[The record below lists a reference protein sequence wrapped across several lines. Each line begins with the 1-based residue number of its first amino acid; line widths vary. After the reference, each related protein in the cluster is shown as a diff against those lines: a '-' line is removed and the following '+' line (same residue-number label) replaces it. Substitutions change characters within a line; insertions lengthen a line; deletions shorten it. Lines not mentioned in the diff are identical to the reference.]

1 MQASTLQDRKEADK
15 SASSYFIQWG
25 RFVSARRWYAMSV
38 RPLGVGIGDSGA
50 AITARDIDMLRYSTR
65 HGVCTAD
72 QLTRRFFSS
81 DSACWRRL
89 RVLERLGLIVRRRTW
104 WQGPQVV
111 LATPLGSQLANVDLS
126 PARLNLPELEHSLAL
141 VDLSEQLLLGQPG
154 SQWLTER
161 ELRRDAIRRHRQDGM
176 DFRPVR
182 IRTPDG
188 VLVLGAKRIAIELDL
203 TPKRTEQYEQL
214 LRAYAADRTVQGL
227 WWFARSAAVCDR
239 LTKLIDRYQLTDFAL
254 ARSWTAPLRRP
265 DLALEA

>member
-1 MQASTLQDRKEADK
+1 MSAERAASAGSIPHSILT
-15 SASSYFIQWG
+15 G
-25 RFVSARRWYAMSV
+25 RDLA
-38 RPLGVGIGDSGA
+38 
-50 AITARDIDMLRYSTR
+50 MLRYATR

-72 QLTRRFFSS
+72 QLTRRFFTSN
-81 DSACWRRL
+81 SACWRRL
-89 RVLERLGLIVRRRTW
+89 RALEELGLIVRRRTW

-111 LATPLGSQLANVDLS
+111 LTTPLGAQLAGADLP

-141 VDLSEQLLLGQPG
+141 VDLSEQLLDAHPG
-154 SQWLTER
+154 SQWVTER
-161 ELRRDAIRRHRQDGM
+161 ELRRDAIRRHRQEGM
-176 DFRPVR
+176 DPRPVR

-188 VLVLGAKRIAIELDL
+188 VLILGDKRVAIELDL

-239 LTKLIDRYQLTDFAL
+239 LTKLIERYQLTDFAT
-254 ARSWTAPLRRP
+254 AREWTAPLRRP

>member
-1 MQASTLQDRKEADK
+1 MNVRHEASEMRD
-15 SASSYFIQWG
+15 
-25 RFVSARRWYAMSV
+25 
-38 RPLGVGIGDSGA
+38 PGA
-50 AITARDIDMLRYSTR
+50 AITPRDIEMLRYATR

-72 QLTRRFFSS
+72 QITRRFFSG

-111 LATPLGSQLANVDLS
+111 MATPVGARLASADL
-126 PARLNLPELEHSLAL
+126 PHARLNLPELEHSLAL
-141 VDLSEQLLLGQPG
+141 VDLSEQVLRERPG
-154 SQWLTER
+154 SQWVTER

-176 DFRPVR
+176 DARPVR

-188 VLVLGAKRIAIELDL
+188 VLVLGAKRLAVELDL

-227 WWFARSAAVCDR
+227 WWFARSAAVRDR
-239 LTKLIDRYQLTDFAL
+239 LTKLIERYQLTDFAT
-254 ARSWTAPLRRP
+254 AREWSAPLRRA

>member
-1 MQASTLQDRKEADK
+1 MNTERVTPT
-15 SASSYFIQWG
+15 
-25 RFVSARRWYAMSV
+25 VSLPRSE
-38 RPLGVGIGDSGA
+38 LTG
-50 AITARDIDMLRYSTR
+50 RDIAMLRYATR

-72 QLTRRFFSS
+72 QLTRRFFTS

-89 RVLERLGLIVRRRTW
+89 RALEALGLIVRRRTW

-111 LATPLGSQLANVDLS
+111 LATPLGSQLADVDL
-126 PARLNLPELEHSLAL
+126 PAARLNLPELEHSLAL
-141 VDLSEQLLLGQPG
+141 VDLSEQVLLSQPG

-176 DFRPVR
+176 DPRPVR

-188 VLVLGAKRIAIELDL
+188 VVVLGSKRVAVELDL
-203 TPKRTEQYEQL
+203 TSKRTEQYEQL

-227 WWFARSAAVCDR
+227 WWFARSAAVRDR
-239 LTKLIDRYQLTDFAL
+239 LTKLIERYQLTDFAT
-254 ARSWTAPLRRP
+254 ARDWSAPLRRP

>member
-1 MQASTLQDRKEADK
+1 
-15 SASSYFIQWG
+15 
-25 RFVSARRWYAMSV
+25 
-38 RPLGVGIGDSGA
+38 
-50 AITARDIDMLRYSTR
+50 MLRYATR
-65 HGVCTAD
+65 YGVCTAD
-72 QLTRRFFSS
+72 QLTGRFFTS

-89 RVLERLGLIVRRRTW
+89 RALEALGLILRRRTW

-111 LATPLGSQLANVDLS
+111 LTTPLGAQIADVDLS

-141 VDLSEQLLLGQPG
+141 VDLSEQILRSQAG

-176 DFRPVR
+176 EARPVR

-188 VLVLGAKRIAIELDL
+188 VLILGSKRIAVELDL
-203 TPKRTEQYEQL
+203 TSKRTEQYEQL
-214 LRAYAADRTVQGL
+214 LRAYAADRTVQAL

-239 LTKLIDRYQLTDFAL
+239 LTKLIEHYQLTDFAT
-254 ARSWTAPLRRP
+254 ARAWTAPLRRP